1 MADDVENSVLQPLQQ
16 LDMVFENAGQSDLP
30 KRTVEKDDGYGC
42 LTCRPRVLQGFN
54 SIRWHVFWQCVF
66 NFFEGFIVNGVINV
80 IIPSL
85 EKRYEMSS
93 SRSSIIASSNDFG
106 ALIVL
111 IFISYYGGQRN
122 KPRIMAAG
130 VFLMSVGSLIFSL
143 PQFLGDKYMYTVS
156 DGSNGTQ
163 NVCLTGKSNTSSG
176 ACEAGQSDNSVSNW
190 YYTCF
195 LIGQGFLGIG
205 AVPMFT
211 IGLTYIDDNCKPKLT
226 SFYIGCTFC
235 SAAVGVAVGYIVGGQ
250 TLSYFVDADKVD
262 LSSVHLTQTDPQ
274 WVGAWWIGILISFF
288 SFLFIGFPLLGY
300 PKELPGYEQLQKLRK
315 SEAHNDSANELTT
328 RPNFGKSW
336 RDFPKSFYLLIK
348 NPAFLFICLSATAE
362 ALMVG
367 GLATFGSKLL
377 QEFYHVDL
385 TKAGL
390 IMGLITIPGSGGG
403 MLLGG
408 YLVKRFDWKFQG
420 IIRYCGI
427 CMFICM
433 LIAPSFLASC
443 PSRPLAGVT
452 GNYKYESSLTGLSA
466 DCNRDCHCTTA
477 GYEPVCDGNHTV
489 YFTPCHAGCTAV
501 RVNGD
506 VKEYLN
512 CSCISGGVST
522 YTLSS
527 SSELRSDAIGCSHM
541 DQCPWFYV
549 FCVLL
554 FLNMLFTFMT
564 MPASTT
570 ATFRCVQP
578 NQRSLA
584 IGVEL
589 LVVRLLGTTPGPI
602 LLGAIID
609 SACSVWQETCG
620 QTGSCWTYR
629 KFDLGIRLMVWFA
642 TLKLL
647 GVIFATIAYKVYV
660 PPPGE
665 DTTIAV
671 SSIAANVDD
680 GKKSVSTRM

>member
-1 MADDVENSVLQPLQQ
+1 MKKSLLEPLQRQ
-16 LDMVFENAGQSDLP
+16 MAMETPYKSELP
-30 KRTVEKDDGYGC
+30 MKSFTKVDRYGC
-42 LTCRPRVLQGFN
+42 WTCRPRILQVFN

-66 NFFEGFIVNGVINV
+66 NFFEGFVVNGVINV

-106 ALIVL
+106 ALVVL

-130 VFLMSVGSLIFSL
+130 VFLMSIGSLIFSL
-143 PQFLGDKYMYTVS
+143 PQFVGDKYTYTVS
-156 DGSNGTQ
+156 GGNNGTQ
-163 NVCLTGKSNTSSG
+163 NLCLTEKTNTSSD
-176 ACEAGQSDNSVSNW
+176 ACVDGTSDSSGYNG
-190 YYTCF
+190 YYACF
-195 LIGQGFLGIG
+195 LIGQAFLGIG
-205 AVPMFT
+205 AIPMFT
-211 IGLTYIDDNCKPKLT
+211 IALTYIDDNCKPKLT
-226 SFYIGCTFC
+226 SFYIGCTFS

-262 LSSVHLTQTDPQ
+262 LSTVALTPADPQ
-274 WVGAWWIGILISFF
+274 WVGAWWIGILISFI
-288 SFLFIGFPLLGY
+288 SFLLIGFPLLGY
-300 PKELPGYEQLQKLRK
+300 PKELPGKEELQKMRR
-315 SEAHNDSANELTT
+315 SEAHNSNANEMTT

-336 RDFPKSFYLLIK
+336 RDFPKSFYLLVR
-348 NPAFLFICLSATAE
+348 NPAFLFTCLSATAE
-362 ALMVG
+362 ALIIG
-367 GLATFGSKLL
+367 GLATFGAKLL

-408 YLVKRFDWKFQG
+408 YLVKRFDWKFPG
-420 IIRYCGI
+420 IIRYCAI

-443 PSRPLAGVT
+443 PSQPLAGISI
-452 GNYKYESSLTGLSA
+452 NYKYESSQSGLSST
-466 DCNRDCHCTTA
+466 CNRDCHCTTS

-489 YFTPCHAGCTAV
+489 YFTPCHAGCTD
-501 RVNGD
+501 VNVIGD
-506 VKEYLN
+506 VKEYYN
-512 CSCISGGVST
+512 CSCISVKMSGPSQSAVP
-522 YTLSS
+522 
-527 SSELRSDAIGCSHM
+527 SDAIGGSCT
-541 DQCPWFYV
+541 DQCVWFYV
-549 FCVLL
+549 FCILL
-554 FLNMLFTFMT
+554 FFNLLLTFMT

-570 ATFRCVQP
+570 ATFRCVPP

-629 KFDLGIRLMVWFA
+629 KFDLGVRLMVWFA
-642 TLKLL
+642 AIKFM
-647 GVIFATIAYKVYV
+647 GVVFATIAYKVYV
-660 PPPGE
+660 PPPTEE

-671 SSIAANVDD
+671 PSMAAKIDNS
-680 GKKSVSTRM
+680 KKDESTKL